1 LVGGEKTFAFV
12 VLGEMQ
18 SVEELSDLIGVGVEG
33 QVQSIVNSNEKENS
47 SGTVTANFG
56 KDLFTLQM
64 SLIRNSSSIYSQVV
78 SRPYLQIFSN
88 S

>member
-33 QVQSIVNSNEKENS
+33 QVQSIVNSNEKREL
-47 SGTVTANFG
+47 V
-56 KDLFTLQM
+56 
-64 SLIRNSSSIYSQVV
+64 RNSDCKLWKRFVHVADVAYKKQLVHLLASSLKAI
-78 SRPYLQIFSN
+78 LANIL
-88 S
+88 